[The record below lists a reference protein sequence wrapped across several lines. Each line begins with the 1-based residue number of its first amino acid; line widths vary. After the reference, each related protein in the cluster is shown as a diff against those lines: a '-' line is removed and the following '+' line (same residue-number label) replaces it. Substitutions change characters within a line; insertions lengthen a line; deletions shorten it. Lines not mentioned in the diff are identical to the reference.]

1 MLQVVQRVRWRRPY
15 DEDVPSYKM
24 HFSDASELHPG
35 GCEQAFNKLTPDTER
50 ANRQALQAVGTE
62 CSHS

>member
-1 MLQVVQRVRWRRPY
+1 MLHVVQRVRWRRPW

-24 HFSDASELHPG
+24 HFSEASELHRG
-35 GCEQAFNKLTPDTER
+35 GYEQAFNKLTPDTER
-50 ANRQALQAVGTE
+50 AKGQASQVAGTE